1 MASNWFE
8 IELEKSTKVVVK
20 GLRLVSVTYVSAG
33 RCRKQKSENSISF
46 EWTRR
51 VLGLSSQSVLKCI

>member
-8 IELEKSTKVVVK
+8 KELEKSTKVVVK

-33 RCRKQKSENSISF
+33 RCRERKLENSI
-46 EWTRR
+46 
-51 VLGLSSQSVLKCI
+51 